1 MLTLIA
7 LYSHINCWTV
17 LRESLKIQI
26 KCNDWYRRV
35 SLCTWFTTHHSFIIS
50 CWVNRSL
57 IGVYGFL
64 FFFRSAAF
72 HRCWSTSSRCFM
84 TIMTTPVHS
93 NGNLEEENAIKE
105 EKKEQV
111 QCACICVS
119 LWVIGSQSH
128 TDRKGRFMWKR
139 RIQSHMERKKA
150 EEKRNEADTEL
161 FSFYIVCN
169 LTCSLSPV
177 QYRSVAPSWEFK

>member
-26 KCNDWYRRV
+26 KCNDWYRTV

-84 TIMTTPVHS
+84 AIMTTPVHS

-128 TDRKGRFMWKR
+128 TDRKGS
-139 RIQSHMERKKA
+139 IVLLLPA
-150 EEKRNEADTEL
+150 ESLNNPQQQVGYLDLVTWRLPNPTISAPL
-161 FSFYIVCN
+161 CN
-169 LTCSLSPV
+169 WMRLMCV
-177 QYRSVAPSWEFK
+177 Q